1 MENYIAKAADAFLT
15 GRPYGIRLDF
25 KRKGFVIFNHH
36 MNLLGN
42 GVPSNID
49 SLPLELFAIEDIP
62 QEGVRIER
70 NGDITDI
77 YFYTDTSNPYADS
90 HIDLEKLKAY
100 NKYIYPLALVLNRP
114 L

>member
-1 MENYIAKAADAFLT
+1 
-15 GRPYGIRLDF
+15 
-25 KRKGFVIFNHH
+25 

-42 GVPSNID
+42 GLPSDID

-90 HIDLEKLKAY
+90 NIDLTKLKAY